1 MKHRI
6 AYRLILSASL
16 LLLLSGCASTIVGMI
31 KKQPAFNWT
40 YIPHELKV
48 GDASTY
54 QSFDGSQSWR
64 FEVTDV
70 QDDAY
75 HIKMYWLT
83 ADDSVRFLKD
93 LTYYFVVGKDGY
105 VRSSQIEDKSGVRT
119 SQRIA
124 GPGEY
129 GYIDNIQPVKLER
142 PEWVDTPLGRYEVN
156 EIIVYSAV
164 DRSPVGGTM
173 KLTTVNFVSNSVPF
187 GYVMQRNSAAIDLP
201 LTEVLDFASKMTP
214 INGTY
219 HSLIEYFLARA
230 EKRSVSDGNLII
242 KDR

>member
-6 AYRLILSASL
+6 AYRLILSISL
-16 LLLLSGCASTIVGMI
+16 LLLLSGCASTIVDMI

-83 ADDSVRFLKD
+83 ADDSVGFLKD
-93 LTYYFVVGKDGY
+93 LTWYFVVGKDGY
-105 VRSSQIEDKSGVRT
+105 VRSSQIEDKSGERT

-129 GYIDNIQPVKLER
+129 GYIDNIKPVKLER
-142 PEWVDTPLGRYEVN
+142 PEWVDTPLGRYEIS

-164 DRSPVGGTM
+164 DRSPIGGTM
-173 KLTTVNFVSNSVPF
+173 ELTTVSFVHNAVPF
-187 GYVMQRNSAAIDLP
+187 GYVMQRNSTAIDLP
-201 LTEVLDFASKMTP
+201 LTEVLDFASKLTP

-219 HSLIEYFLARA
+219 KSLVGYFLAQE
-230 EKRSVSDGNLII
+230 EKHSVSNGNLII
-242 KDR
+242 SDR

>member
-16 LLLLSGCASTIVGMI
+16 LLLLSGCASTIVGMV

-105 VRSSQIEDKSGVRT
+105 VRSSEIEDKSGERT

-156 EIIVYSAV
+156 EIIV
-164 DRSPVGGTM
+164 
-173 KLTTVNFVSNSVPF
+173 
-187 GYVMQRNSAAIDLP
+187 
-201 LTEVLDFASKMTP
+201 
-214 INGTY
+214 
-219 HSLIEYFLARA
+219 
-230 EKRSVSDGNLII
+230 
-242 KDR
+242 